1 MRVQL
6 VPGRFSRP
14 GYEARVVMSDRPNDL
29 EFKLNNVVLAVSDVA
44 EWFDLGLQ
52 LGLPSTTLRS
62 IAVDPSIVDINSKRL
77 AMLSKWLKSDT
88 AASWEKLA
96 AALDRIGEK
105 VVAANVRSQFMKIP
119 TAVTDDDVESSDD
132 SDKIGI
138 NFRLSA
144 VFFFTTLSTT
154 ECSHYNSK

>member
-1 MRVQL
+1 
-6 VPGRFSRP
+6 
-14 GYEARVVMSDRPNDL
+14 MSDRQHDL

-52 LGLPSTTLRS
+52 LRLPSTTLRS
-62 IAVDPSIVDINSKRL
+62 IAIDPSIIGINSKRL
-77 AMLSKWLKSDT
+77 AMLSKWLKSDR

-96 AALDRIGEK
+96 AALNAIGEK

-119 TAVTDDDVESSDD
+119 TAVTDDVESSED

-138 NFRLSA
+138 NF
-144 VFFFTTLSTT
+144 
-154 ECSHYNSK
+154 